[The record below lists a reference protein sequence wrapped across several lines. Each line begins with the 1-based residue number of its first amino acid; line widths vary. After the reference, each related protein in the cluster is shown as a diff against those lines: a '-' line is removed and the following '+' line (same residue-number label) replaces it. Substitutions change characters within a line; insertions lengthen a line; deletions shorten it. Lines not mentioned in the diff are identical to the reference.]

1 MTPLGSPGGYQ
12 EITTEL
18 YVGFESAGQSGGEA
32 AGREMEWRKENSNVK
47 LAFLE
52 LAMLP
57 CCPQYKTMIH

>member
-1 MTPLGSPGGYQ
+1 M
-12 EITTEL
+12 
-18 YVGFESAGQSGGEA
+18 GFESAGQSGGEA